1 MEPEGSE
8 IDEFERALES
18 ALDGSTEEDEIEE
31 GEYSDDDEDEE
42 GDDDEEN
49 ALDSMKQNQ
58 QFEYEAL
65 AEKKRK
71 TLADAKGEGSGKKAR
86 LEDMTGASLAE
97 IEEIMNFGLRKRRRR
112 RMPKRRG
119 RRKGSK
125 NKLGPEITRMLGDA
139 TLNYAH
145 GNYEEALMVLSEVVK
160 QAPLVADSY
169 HTLGLVHKA
178 LGNTEK
184 AMKFYRIA
192 AFLRPKRFIFV
203 ETTF

>member
-42 GDDDEEN
+42 DDDDEEN

-71 TLADAKGEGSGKKAR
+71 TLADAKG
-86 LEDMTGASLAE
+86 
-97 IEEIMNFGLRKRRRR
+97 
-112 RMPKRRG
+112 
-119 RRKGSK
+119 
-125 NKLGPEITRMLGDA
+125 
-139 TLNYAH
+139 
-145 GNYEEALMVLSEVVK
+145 
-160 QAPLVADSY
+160 LVTVTICLLCFAMC
-169 HTLGLVHKA
+169 LFMFLVS
-178 LGNTEK
+178 
-184 AMKFYRIA
+184 
-192 AFLRPKRFIFV
+192 
-203 ETTF
+203 